1 MLVSSTFISVVL
13 ILTFIPASKLAA
25 QIREEN
31 QENTTK
37 LQTLRKQIEKS
48 SERAGVL
55 EDQAR
60 EIREEISLIQKNL
73 INSAAKIQIIE
84 EDIFIAEDNL
94 LDLRVRELELKKN
107 LSTKNFEMASTLGAM
122 QRLSI
127 QKANIVAFKPND
139 ALNTLRTTSLL
150 KVILPNL
157 KNRAL
162 IIEND
167 LSDLDNIRAEMR
179 QQSIELKKNRAKLVT
194 VNNEIDDL
202 LKKRIGRQSNIEY
215 STIKERERLRVFAET
230 AINLEDLIKKIA
242 SEIILREEAAITAQK
257 DLRDK
262 PNHKHTFFP
271 TASISTPRSS
281 LSFARAKGNIALPAR
296 GSIYQ
301 IYNQLLPTGQRAKGI
316 IINTHSGA
324 PVVAPHDGR
333 IVFSGIFRSYGQLLI
348 IDHGEGYHTLLSGMK
363 NINGIVGQSILK
375 GEPVGQ
381 MSLEKFASDSHHKLY
396 VELRQKGKPINPM
409 LWIMAM
415 DRAVK

>member
-157 KNRAL
+157 KTAP
-162 IIEND
+162 
-167 LSDLDNIRAEMR
+167 S
-179 QQSIELKKNRAKLVT
+179 
-194 VNNEIDDL
+194 L
-202 LKKRIGRQSNIEY
+202 LRTTY
-215 STIKERERLRVFAET
+215 
-230 AINLEDLIKKIA
+230 
-242 SEIILREEAAITAQK
+242 
-257 DLRDK
+257 
-262 PNHKHTFFP
+262 
-271 TASISTPRSS
+271 
-281 LSFARAKGNIALPAR
+281 
-296 GSIYQ
+296 
-301 IYNQLLPTGQRAKGI
+301 
-316 IINTHSGA
+316 
-324 PVVAPHDGR
+324 
-333 IVFSGIFRSYGQLLI
+333 
-348 IDHGEGYHTLLSGMK
+348 
-363 NINGIVGQSILK
+363 
-375 GEPVGQ
+375 
-381 MSLEKFASDSHHKLY
+381 
-396 VELRQKGKPINPM
+396 PI
-409 LWIMAM
+409 
-415 DRAVK
+415 

>member
-257 DLRDK
+257 TLE
-262 PNHKHTFFP
+262 T
-271 TASISTPRSS
+271 
-281 LSFARAKGNIALPAR
+281 
-296 GSIYQ
+296 
-301 IYNQLLPTGQRAKGI
+301 NQ
-316 IINTHSGA
+316 IINI
-324 PVVAPHDGR
+324 P
-333 IVFSGIFRSYGQLLI
+333 FFRPPPYLPQEAVCLLLGQKAI
-348 IDHGEGYHTLLSGMK
+348 
-363 NINGIVGQSILK
+363 
-375 GEPVGQ
+375 
-381 MSLEKFASDSHHKLY
+381 
-396 VELRQKGKPINPM
+396 
-409 LWIMAM
+409 
-415 DRAVK
+415 

>member
-1 MLVSSTFISVVL
+1 MLVSFTFITIVL
-13 ILTFIPASKLAA
+13 ILTTIPASKLAA
-25 QIREEN
+25 QIRENN

-48 SERAGVL
+48 SERAVIL

-60 EIREEISLIQKNL
+60 EIREEIFLIQKNL

-84 EDIFIAEDNL
+84 EDIFIKEDNL

-122 QRLSI
+122 QRLSL

-139 ALNTLRTTSLL
+139 ALSTLRTTSLL

-157 KNRAL
+157 KNRAN

-167 LSDLDNIRAEMR
+167 LSNLDNIRAEMR
-179 QQSIELKKNRAKLVT
+179 QQSVELRNNRTKLVT
-194 VNNEIDDL
+194 ANNEIDDL
-202 LKKRIGRQSNIEY
+202 LKKRLGRQSNIEY
-215 STIKERERLRVFAET
+215 STQKERERLRIFAET
-230 AINLEDLIKKIA
+230 AISLEDLIKKIA
-242 SEIILREEAAITAQK
+242 SEIILREEAAITAQQG
-257 DLRDK
+257 LRDK
-262 PNHKHTFFP
+262 PNHKHIFVS

-296 GSIYQ
+296 GSINQ

-324 PVVAPHDGR
+324 PVVAPHDGH

-381 MSLEKFASDSHHKLY
+381 MSIEKFSSDSNHKLY

>member
-1 MLVSSTFISVVL
+1 MLVSFTFITIVL
-13 ILTFIPASKLAA
+13 ILTTIPASKLAA
-25 QIREEN
+25 QIRENN

-48 SERAGVL
+48 SERAVVL

-84 EDIFIAEDNL
+84 EDIFIKEDNL

-122 QRLSI
+122 QRLSL

-139 ALNTLRTTSLL
+139 ALSTLRTTSLL

-157 KNRAL
+157 KNRAN

-167 LSDLDNIRAEMR
+167 LSNLDNIRAEMR
-179 QQSIELKKNRAKLVT
+179 QQSVELRNNRTKLVT
-194 VNNEIDDL
+194 ANNEIDDL
-202 LKKRIGRQSNIEY
+202 LKKRLGRQSNIEY
-215 STIKERERLRVFAET
+215 STQKERERLRIFAET
-230 AINLEDLIKKIA
+230 AISLEDLIKKIA
-242 SEIILREEAAITAQK
+242 SEIILREEAAITAQQG
-257 DLRDK
+257 LRDK
-262 PNHKHTFFP
+262 PNHKHIFVS

-296 GSIYQ
+296 GSINQ

-324 PVVAPHDGR
+324 PVVAPHDGH

-381 MSLEKFASDSHHKLY
+381 MSIEKFSSDSNHKLY